1 MNNIFDAAYECLMS
15 CQIDEK
21 VTKTQ
26 SYAQAWRDNQFN
38 LQNQQPPVPIPQA
51 GQPST
56 LQLVSPKFV
65 PKRKL
70 QSPEG
75 LAALLHAVAH
85 IEFNAI
91 NLAWDAVYRFR
102 EMPRDFYADW
112 IQVADE
118 EALHFSLIHE
128 QLLAMGYEYG
138 DLPAHNGLWEMAVE
152 TDMDVMV
159 RMALVPRVLE
169 ARGLDATPKIMQKLQ
184 KLKQDKLVD
193 ILSIILRDEVGHVAI
208 GTHWFNALCKQR
220 GLEPQST
227 FRNLLNQYYRGKIRG
242 PFNIEARLKAG
253 FSQVELDALER
264 L

>member
-1 MNNIFDAAYECLMS
+1 MC

-21 VTKTQ
+21 VEKTKF
-26 SYAQAWRDNQFN
+26 YANAWREGQLLLDQTN
-38 LQNQQPPVPIPQA
+38 PVVSIPQA
-51 GQPST
+51 GQPDN
-56 LQLVSPKFV
+56 LELVEPKFV

-70 QSPEG
+70 QSTKG

-102 EMPRDFYADW
+102 DMPSEFYSNW

-118 EALHFSLIHE
+118 EALHFSMIREPL
-128 QLLAMGYEYG
+128 QAMGYDYG
-138 DLPAHNGLWEMAVE
+138 ELPAHNGLWEMAVE
-152 TDMDVMV
+152 TEADVMV

-184 KLKQDKLVD
+184 KLNQTELVD
-193 ILSIILRDEVGHVAI
+193 ILKVILRDEVGHVAI
-208 GTHWFNALCKQR
+208 GTRWFNELCAQR
-220 GLEPQST
+220 NLEPEQT
-227 FRNLLNQYYRGKIRG
+227 FRDLLNLYYRGKIKG

-253 FSQVELDALER
+253 FSLDELDALES